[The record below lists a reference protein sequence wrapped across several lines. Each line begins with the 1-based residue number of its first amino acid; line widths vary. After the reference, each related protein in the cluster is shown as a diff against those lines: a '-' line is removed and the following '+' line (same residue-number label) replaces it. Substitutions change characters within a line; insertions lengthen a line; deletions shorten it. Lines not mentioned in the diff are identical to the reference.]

1 MNKKLYLFVGYPG
14 AGKTTIAMMIQ
25 NLTSAKHIWVD
36 KERKNRFKKPAFSPE
51 ENKLLYDE
59 LNKQLSEYLETG
71 ESVIFDTNLNFKSD
85 RLLLTN
91 LAEKANAEVVLIWVN
106 TDKQISKNRALQ
118 ASSHDKLRVL
128 GSMDQS
134 TFDKIAAKLEAPTKE
149 EKPLIIDG
157 QHLSLDIIEHLIT
170 D

>member
-1 MNKKLYLFVGYPG
+1 MTKKLYLFVGYPG

-25 NLTSAKHIWVD
+25 TLTSAKHIWVD
-36 KERKNRFKKPAFSPE
+36 KERKIRFKRPLFSAE

-59 LNKQLSEYLETG
+59 LNDQLFKYLKAG
-71 ESVIFDTNLNFKSD
+71 NSVIFDTNLNFQRD
-85 RLLLTN
+85 RLLLSN
-91 LAEKANAEVVLIWVN
+91 LAKKARAEVVLIWVN
-106 TDKQISKNRALQ
+106 TDRQISKTRALQ
-118 ASSHDKLRVL
+118 ASLHDKLRVL

-134 TFDKIAAKLEAPTKE
+134 TFDGIAAKLETPTKS

-157 QHLSLDIIEHLIT
+157 QHLNLDIIERLIK